1 MKLKS
6 AEIFNKPKSKGRPL
20 SHKTIDTMEVKI
32 IIIIII
38 II

>member
-1 MKLKS
+1 MKLEC
-6 AEIFNKPKSKGRPL
+6 AEIFKPKSKGRPL

-38 II
+38 I